1 MPRWRI
7 DIIRSRLE
15 RLGTVTAPNEK
26 LAITRAAEQFHIA
39 PARQNK
45 IIVIKISER
54 GDD

>member
-15 RLGTVTAPNEK
+15 HLGTVTAPNEK
-26 LAITRAAEQFHIA
+26 LAITMADEQFHVA

-45 IIVIKISER
+45 INHR
-54 GDD
+54 HQDQRAG